1 MRRRRHSP
9 TDKKINF
16 KNLKRMISMLFE
28 ETGLLLG
35 LAFVAII
42 ISAISRAI
50 PSIFMQKAI
59 AIVNKYWTSGDW
71 SPAYAELKPLLII
84 IIIVVSLALLATFF
98 YTRTMAIISQTFMKK
113 LRTKM
118 FDKMQDLPIGFF
130 DTNQHGDIMSRYTN
144 DIDALRQFI
153 SMTLPQ
159 TLASSIMLI
168 AVLGIMIWYSI
179 WLFLVVLLG
188 VFVMFFVTASIGGN
202 SAKYFK
208 KQQKSLGE
216 SEGFVEEIMH
226 GQKVVKVFNQEEEV
240 LNKFNQL
247 NEKLFKDSR
256 SANAFA
262 NILMPIMINIGNIIY
277 VMVAIVGAMLVINK
291 TPNLSISG
299 ELISISIVIPFL
311 NMTKQF
317 AGNLGM
323 LSNQINSVAMAT
335 AAAERIFDI
344 IDRLPELDEGKI
356 SLVKV
361 TKCGNEFKEH
371 ETHTG
376 HWAWKLKND
385 DGTFSYREL
394 KGEVVLEHVNF
405 GYEKDKLVLKD
416 ISLFAK
422 PGQKVAFVGATGAG
436 KTTITNLINRFYDI
450 NSGTIT
456 YDGIDI
462 KKIKK
467 SDLRR
472 SMGLVLQET
481 NLFSASVM
489 DNIRYGN
496 LHATDE
502 QCRAAARLTGAD
514 SFICR
519 LPESYDT
526 FIDGNN
532 DSLSQGQRQLV
543 SIARA
548 AVADPPVMVLDEATS
563 SIDTRTEA
571 IVQKGMDSLMMGRT
585 VFVIAH
591 RLSTIRNSDV
601 IMLLDQGEIIER
613 GNHEEL
619 MAKKGRYYELYTGGF
634 ELD

>member
-1 MRRRRHSP
+1 MHRRRRNP
-9 TDKKINF
+9 TGKRINF
-16 KNLKRMISMLFE
+16 KNLKRLIGMLFQE
-28 ETGLLLG
+28 SGMLLG
-35 LAFVAII
+35 IALIAIAF
-42 ISAISRAI
+42 SAISRAV
-50 PSIFMQKAI
+50 PSIFMQKVI
-59 AIVNKYWTSGDW
+59 AVVNKYWMTGDW
-71 SPAYAELKPLLII
+71 TPAFEELKPLFIT
-84 IIIVVSLALLATFF
+84 IIIVVVVALIATYF
-98 YTRTMAIISQTFMKK
+98 YARTMAIISQTFMKK

-118 FDKMQDLPIGFF
+118 FDIMQDLPIEFF
-130 DTNQHGDIMSRYTN
+130 DTHQHGDVMSRYTN

-159 TLASSIMLI
+159 TLASSILLLSVLAIML
-168 AVLGIMIWYSI
+168 WYSI
-179 WLFLVVLLG
+179 WLFLVVLVG
-188 VFVMFFVTASIGGN
+188 VVAMFLVTAKVGGN

-208 KQQKSLGE
+208 EQQISLGK

-226 GQKVVKVFNQEEEV
+226 GQKVVKVFNQEEQV
-240 LNKFNQL
+240 LDKFNEL
-247 NEKLFKDSR
+247 NEKLYQDSK

-262 NILMPIMINIGNIIY
+262 NILMPLMINIGNIIY
-277 VMVAIVGAMLVINK
+277 VMVAIAGAIFVINK

-299 ELISISIVIPFL
+299 EIMSISIVIPFL

-323 LSNQINSVAMAT
+323 LSNQINSVAMAS
-335 AAAERIFDI
+335 AAAERIFEILDKQ
-344 IDRLPELDEGKI
+344 PELDEGKVR
-356 SLVKV
+356 LAKVVKIGD
-361 TKCGNEFKEH
+361 KFEEH
-371 ETHTG
+371 DTHTG
-376 HWAWKLKND
+376 HWAWKLKNE
-385 DGTFSYREL
+385 DGSFSYREL
-394 KGEVVLEHVNF
+394 KGEVILDHVNF
-405 GYEKDKLVLKD
+405 GYEDDKLVLKD

-456 YDGIDI
+456 YDGINI

-467 SDLRR
+467 SDLRK

-481 NLFSASVM
+481 NLFSGSVM

-496 LHATDE
+496 LQATED
-502 QCRAAARLTGAD
+502 QCKAAARLTGSH
-514 SFICR
+514 SFISR
-519 LPESYDT
+519 LPEGYDT

-601 IMLLDQGEIIER
+601 IMLLDKGEIIER
-613 GNHEEL
+613 GNHQEL
-619 MAKKGRYYELYTGGF
+619 MAKKGKYYELYTGGF

>member
-1 MRRRRHSP
+1 M
-9 TDKKINF
+9 
-16 KNLKRMISMLFE
+16 SMLFGE
-28 ETGLLLG
+28 SKLLLT
-35 LAFVAII
+35 FVFIAIVF
-42 ISAISRAI
+42 SAITRAI

-59 AIVNKYWTSGDW
+59 AVVDKYWRAGTW
-71 SPAYAELKPLLII
+71 VPALEELRSLFITI
-84 IIIVVSLALLATFF
+84 AIVIGLALLSTFF
-98 YTRTMAIISQTFMKK
+98 YTRAMAVITQTFLKN
-113 LRTKM
+113 LRTRM
-118 FDKMQDLPIGFF
+118 FDLMQDLPIEFF

-153 SMTLPQ
+153 SATLPQ
-159 TLASSIMLI
+159 TLASVILLVSVLAIML
-168 AVLGIMIWYSI
+168 WYSI
-179 WLFLVVLLG
+179 WLFLVVLVG
-188 VFVMFFVTASIGGN
+188 VLVMFYVTAKIGGN
-202 SAKYFK
+202 SAKYFR
-208 KQQKSLGE
+208 KQQESLGKA
-216 SEGFVEEIMH
+216 EGFVEEIMH
-226 GQKVVKVFNQEEEV
+226 GQKVVKVFNQEEQVVERFND
-240 LNKFNQL
+240 LNN
-247 NEKLFKDSR
+247 KLYNDSR
-256 SANAFA
+256 SANSFA
-262 NILMPIMINIGNIIY
+262 NILMPIMFNLGNIIY
-277 VMVAIVGAMLVINK
+277 VMVAIVGAIMVINK

-299 ELISISIVIPFL
+299 SLMSISIVVPFL

-335 AAAERIFDI
+335 AAAERIFEVLDKE
-344 IDRLPELDEGKI
+344 PEEDKGKI
-356 SLVKV
+356 SLVRVIK
-361 TKCGNEFKEH
+361 KDDQLIEH
-371 ETHTG
+371 DTYTG
-376 HWAWKLKND
+376 HWAWKIKNE
-385 DGTFSYREL
+385 DGTFSYTEL
-394 KGEVVLEHVNF
+394 KGEVILDHVNF
-405 GYEKDKLVLKD
+405 GYVEDTLVLKD

-472 SMGLVLQET
+472 SMGLVLQDT
-481 NLFSASVM
+481 NLFSGSVM

-496 LHATDE
+496 LEATDE
-502 QCRAAARLTGAD
+502 QCKAAARLTGAH
-514 SFICR
+514 SFISR
-519 LPESYDT
+519 LPEGYDT
-526 FIDGNN
+526 YIDGNN

-563 SIDTRTEA
+563 SIDTRTES

-601 IMLLDQGEIIER
+601 IMLLDHGRIIER